1 MSWLRNVFIVL
12 TLCFAPI
19 AHGAGEL
26 SNDLAVKKLVEVL
39 SAMKSME
46 ADFRQWVNDAKQAS
60 LQDVTGKVW
69 IERPGNFRW
78 DTNEPYPQQIVASNG
93 VIWIYDLDL
102 DQITKK
108 SLGNEVGNTPAL
120 LLSGDPS
127 RLSEKFDISG
137 YLFYENNEYRF
148 DLKPKGE
155 DALFELLRVH
165 FKEGALQ
172 DMYLQD
178 SLGQTTR
185 IAFKNAKQNVDI
197 KPEIFDFKV
206 PEGVDVIT
214 DM

>member
-1 MSWLRNVFIVL
+1 MSWLRNIFIVL
-12 TLCFAPI
+12 SVFMSSAGH
-19 AHGAGEL
+19 AAGEL
-26 SNDLAVKKLVEVL
+26 SNELAVKKLVEVL
-39 SAMKSME
+39 SAMKSMK

-69 IERPGNFRW
+69 IQRPGNFRW
-78 DTNEPYPQQIVASNG
+78 DTNEPYPQQIVASKG

-120 LLSGDPS
+120 LLSGDPQQ
-127 RLSEKFDISG
+127 LSEKFDISG
-137 YLFYENNEYRF
+137 YLFYETNEYRF

-185 IAFKNAKQNVDI
+185 IAFKDAHRNVDI
-197 KPEIFDFKV
+197 KPAVFDFKA